1 MPESMQLYIADPQ
14 LEDHA
19 RQLADR
25 WGFVVSAQPPAEF
38 GLLLDEQGLSLKDFS
53 EPKLHPVRV
62 DFLSGSSIYRK
73 QHGGGKGEPI
83 VKAIGLKGHTDYH
96 VVDATPGLGR
106 DAFVLAS
113 VGCRVT
119 LIERSAVVA
128 ALLEDGIR
136 RLASADSELAGRFS
150 LHHGNSAQ
158 VMQYWDAERVD
169 AVFLDPMF
177 PHKKKSALVKKEMR
191 IFQQLVGPDDDAGD
205 LLSPACALA
214 HYRVAVKR
222 PNHAGALNDTPPTMA
237 ISGKKHRFDVY
248 ITKTA

>member
-1 MPESMQLYIADPQ
+1 MPDSTFLFTADPHLQ
-14 LEDHA
+14 GLA
-19 RQLADR
+19 QQLADR
-25 WGFVVSAQPPAEF
+25 WGFIITGQPPAAF
-38 GLLLDEQGLSLKDFS
+38 GLLLDAQGLGLNDFS
-53 EPKLHPVRV
+53 DPKQHPVRA
-62 DFLSGSSIYRK
+62 DFLSGSSMYRK

-128 ALLEDGIR
+128 ALLEDGLR
-136 RLASADSELAGRFS
+136 RLAAADSNLADR
-150 LHHGNSAQ
+150 LTLQHGNSAQ
-158 VMQYWDAERVD
+158 VMQYWDGEPVD

-191 IFQQLVGPDDDAGD
+191 IFQQVVGPDDDAGD

-214 HYRVAVKR
+214 RYRVAVKR
-222 PNHAGALNDTPPTMA
+222 PNHAGALNDTSPTMA
-237 ISGKKHRFDVY
+237 INGKKHRFDVY